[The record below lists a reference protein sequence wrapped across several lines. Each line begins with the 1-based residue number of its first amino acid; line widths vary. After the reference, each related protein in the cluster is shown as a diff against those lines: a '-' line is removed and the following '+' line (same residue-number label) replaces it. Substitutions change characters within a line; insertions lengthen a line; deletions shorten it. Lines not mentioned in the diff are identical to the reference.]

1 MGIRINALDNF
12 MDNVNNTLLGTT
24 KYDDYIQLEDD
35 DKLIVVTLMRLAFK
49 NIFKKLV
56 ESTLPVHLPY
66 IGTLKIKEI
75 NKIALR
81 VKDEVAIEFGYKS
94 FNNIPSDIDNNR
106 LNEIKDIISKRI
118 IFDNNARK
126 ENQKNIKAELKLQ
139 KKERKT
145 RNLSNPKVLT
155 FDINKINRK

>member
-1 MGIRINALDNF
+1 M
-12 MDNVNNTLLGTT
+12 
-24 KYDDYIQLEDD
+24 
-35 DKLIVVTLMRLAFK
+35 
-49 NIFKKLV
+49 
-56 ESTLPVHLPY
+56 
-66 IGTLKIKEI
+66 
-75 NKIALR
+75 R